1 MTTPDHDPLAS
12 AQVWLRTAA
21 TELGVNPGIVRELIG
36 DILDLTRD
44 VAHGPSRPAAPV
56 TAFLVGLSA
65 GRAGGD
71 TPAEVRA
78 RIERLSELLE
88 GER

>member
-12 AQVWLRTAA
+12 AHVWLRTAA
-21 TELGVNPGIVRELIG
+21 TELGVDPGIVRELIG

-65 GRAGGD
+65 GRAGGN
-71 TPAEVRA
+71 TAAEVRA

>member
-1 MTTPDHDPLAS
+1 MTTPDPFSS
-12 AQVWLRTAA
+12 AHAWLHTAA
-21 TELGVNPGIVRELIG
+21 TELGIDPEITRELIG

-56 TAFLVGLSA
+56 TAFLVGLAA

-71 TPAEVRA
+71 TPTEVRERIA
-78 RIERLSELLE
+78 RLTALL
-88 GER
+88 GEDQ